1 MIFLFVGWINEEG
14 IDQFKGI
21 NVTNLI
27 FLLEN

>member
-14 IDQFKGI
+14 IDQFKVI